1 MRLQRKHADGE
12 SVISADDVAGLSQIL
27 AGNMPGNDAGDEPS
41 GPEKSSMFCPEC
53 GIRNSEG
60 ASFCVRCGASLIADQ
75 PESATTLSYTP
86 RQDDGEISP
95 FAACTEDA
103 CLVIRSGG
111 GRAGETY
118 VLRDQS
124 VTIGRHPDAQVFLDD
139 VTVSRKHAVVQREGD
154 SWVIVDQGSL
164 NGTFVN
170 RRRGERTVMSD
181 GDEIQIGKYKLT
193 FLAPAGS

>member
-1 MRLQRKHADGE
+1 
-12 SVISADDVAGLSQIL
+12 
-27 AGNMPGNDAGDEPS
+27 
-41 GPEKSSMFCPEC
+41 MFCPEC

-75 PESATTLSYTP
+75 PESATTLSYVP
-86 RQDDGEISP
+86 GEDDADASA
-95 FAACTEDA
+95 FAACAEDA

-118 VLRDQS
+118 VLRGERIA
-124 VTIGRHPDAQVFLDD
+124 IGRHPDAGIFLDD
-139 VTVSRKHAVVQREGD
+139 VTVSRNHAVVVREGD
-154 SWVIVDQGSL
+154 AWVIVDEGSL
-164 NGTFVN
+164 NGTFIN
-170 RRRGERTVMSD
+170 RRRGDRTVLSD